1 MYFLESFNDDRHSQI
16 IVEVLFEKETI
27 YVTPYARAEGFSL
40 IDILY
45 PIFSMIMPFTD

>member
-27 YVTPYARAEGFSL
+27 YVTPYARRGLQF
-40 IDILY
+40 DRY
-45 PIFSMIMPFTD
+45 TVPYIFNDHAFH